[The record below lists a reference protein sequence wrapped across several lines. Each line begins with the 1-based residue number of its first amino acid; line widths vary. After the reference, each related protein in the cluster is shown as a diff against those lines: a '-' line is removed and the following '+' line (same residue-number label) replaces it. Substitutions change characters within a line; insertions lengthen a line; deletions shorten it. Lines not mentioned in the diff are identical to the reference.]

1 MRVRVFVFAVLLSAA
16 ASTSLAQT
24 REPIGRFVIDVRG
37 ASAGLPT
44 DEGWVPTLP
53 TNALA
58 PSRTL
63 GLDAGGHVYV
73 FKLGVATFGV
83 GGTVLFA
90 NGTTVAPEPVSATPG
105 TPPPAQTI
113 PDVST
118 RFTSLAPQ
126 VSMNFGHALGWSY
139 LSAGLGTTKVESEA
153 AIPSRTNVVFTP
165 RDSGWVK
172 TLNFGGGARWFIK
185 DHFGVGFDVRW
196 YKLSPVPMSA
206 THPGAP
212 RESLVTIGAGVVF
225 K

>member
-1 MRVRVFVFAVLLSAA
+1 MRVRVVVFAVMLAVT

-24 REPIGRFVIDVRG
+24 RQPIGRFVVDVRG
-37 ASAGLPT
+37 ASVGLPT

-53 TNALA
+53 ANALA

-63 GLDAGGHVYV
+63 GLDAGGQVNV
-73 FKLGVATFGV
+73 FKLGGATFGV
-83 GGTVLFA
+83 GGTILFA
-90 NGTTVAPEPVSATPG
+90 RGTTTAPEPISTSPTV
-105 TPPPAQTI
+105 PPPAQTV
-113 PDVST
+113 PDVTT
-118 RFTSLAPQ
+118 RFRSVAPQ

-153 AIPSRTNVVFTP
+153 VIPSRTDVLFPSRN
-165 RDSGWVK
+165 SGWVK
-172 TLNFGGGARWFIK
+172 TINFGGGARWFIK

-196 YKLSPVPMSA
+196 YKLSTVPAST

-212 RESLVTIGAGVVF
+212 RVSLVTVGAGVVL

>member
-1 MRVRVFVFAVLLSAA
+1 MRRRVFVFAVMLIAT

-24 REPIGRFVIDVRG
+24 PQPIGRFVVDVRG

-53 TNALA
+53 ANALA

-73 FKLGVATFGV
+73 FKLGPATFGV
-83 GGTVLFA
+83 GGTFLFA
-90 NGTTVAPEPVSATPG
+90 NGTTTAPEPASTSPP
-105 TPPPAQTI
+105 TPPPVQTI
-113 PDVST
+113 PDVTT
-118 RFTSLAPQ
+118 RLKSLAPQ
-126 VSMNFGHALGWSY
+126 VSMNFGHSLGWSY

-153 AIPSRTNVVFTP
+153 AIPSRDNVVFTP
-165 RDSGWVK
+165 RDSGWVN
-172 TLNFGGGARWFIK
+172 TINFGGGARWFIK

-196 YKLSPVPMSA
+196 YKLSVVPASA
-206 THPGAP
+206 SHPGAP
-212 RESLVTIGAGVVF
+212 RATLITIGAGVVL